1 MYKLRTT
8 DNYGKEILHP
18 ENAPIINIQCNDPI
32 IDLLDNFI
40 DSSDDRNEYTLAD
53 LIRTI
58 QFDVEHNSEF
68 LKNDLNRLF
77 EAVGVNE

>member
-1 MYKLRTT
+1 MYKLRTK
-8 DNYGKEILHP
+8 DNHGNEITHP

-40 DSSDDRNEYTLAD
+40 DFSDDRNEYTLAD

-58 QFDVEHNSEF
+58 QFDVEHDSEF
-68 LKNDLNRLF
+68 LKSDLNKLF
-77 EAVGVNE
+77 EAVGINE